1 MASFESPYH
10 AFQDPPEADE
20 LFRRQME
27 LRRQMEAEAHSLFT
41 CGGQCRRW
49 CHRLCR
55 RLLCLKEEPE
65 PRYIRLNAKRPT
77 PHRFPSNRLVNTKY
91 TTFNFLPKVCSRVL
105 RVCARASAP
114 PVALLPAETSSGAAR
129 SAAAQAAT
137 ASLALSARR
146 FPQAAAPLPPQV
158 LFEQFSYFFNLYF
171 LLVAASQ
178 FFPPLVLGL
187 RFSYVAPLGFVLV
200 VTMSK
205 EAHDDRRRFKGDQA
219 LNLQSY
225 ARLLPGGAG
234 ATEQVHAQDVT
245 VGQLLQIRTNQRVPA
260 DVVLLRTSEGAT
272 SGEVYLRTEQ
282 LDGETEWKLRR
293 AVPAVQR
300 LCPTDRALSA
310 CDGMLLAP
318 RPSADTHAFSGHL
331 VLYHPSLEGGS
342 VQERLGLE
350 HTMWANSVLA
360 SGTATGVVVHTGR
373 ETRAAANSAPPRSKV
388 GSIDLQVNSL
398 AKLLFVLT
406 GLTALVMV
414 SVPLLLRWLA

>member
-10 AFQDPPEADE
+10 AFQDPPEQDE

-27 LRRQMEAEAHSLFT
+27 LRRQMEAEANSLFT

-49 CHRLCR
+49 CRRLCR
-55 RLLCLKEEPE
+55 RLLCLKQEPE
-65 PRYIRLNAKRPT
+65 PRDIRLNVARPT

-91 TTFNFLPKVCSRVL
+91 TAFNFLPKVCSRVL

-187 RFSYVAPLGFVLV
+187 RFSYVAPLAFVLV
-200 VTMSK
+200 VSMSK

-225 ARLLPGGAG
+225 ARVLPGGAG

-260 DVVLLRTSEGAT
+260 DVVL
-272 SGEVYLRTEQ
+272 
-282 LDGETEWKLRR
+282 
-293 AVPAVQR
+293 P
-300 LCPTDRALSA
+300 
-310 CDGMLLAP
+310 
-318 RPSADTHAFSGHL
+318 
-331 VLYHPSLEGGS
+331 
-342 VQERLGLE
+342 
-350 HTMWANSVLA
+350 
-360 SGTATGVVVHTGR
+360 
-373 ETRAAANSAPPRSKV
+373 
-388 GSIDLQVNSL
+388 
-398 AKLLFVLT
+398 
-406 GLTALVMV
+406 
-414 SVPLLLRWLA
+414 